1 LLSGPARCDF
11 FRTAEPSISFEP
23 DVREALM
30 KIRYALVVGTSLV
43 FAACVA
49 TADWTP
55 AHAAQ
60 PDGPKKPKTAV
71 KHKKPAPRNTQNPGK
86 PSGEPSRP
94 EVQRGY

>member
-1 LLSGPARCDF
+1 
-11 FRTAEPSISFEP
+11 
-23 DVREALM
+23 M
-30 KIRYALVVGTSLV
+30 KIRYALVVGTSLI

-55 AHAAQ
+55 AYAAQ
-60 PDGPKKPKTAV
+60 PDAPKKPKTAV
-71 KHKKPAPRNTQNPGK
+71 KHKKPALRNTQNPVK